1 MYRLSSH
8 AEQSN
13 DLVKDRDGERAR
25 GSGNARTGVP
35 QAIRRLFLQNRSS
48 RYKGDLLRPLCDL
61 GLVRQEGKRF
71 CSSYRVRLFRG
82 LFIITDPFTLPESDR
97 VFPLSED
104 ESLFLAAHLHV
115 KRGDVVLD
123 VGTGSGIQALCAAR
137 RAKHVVATDVN
148 GKALAYARFNAALNG
163 LSAKVEFVRCDRLS
177 EMRAER
183 FDLIVTDPPVIPTP
197 PGSHFFT
204 HSDGGPFGTRVSRVV
219 LRDGPDC
226 LKAGGRMQMLC
237 TALSNGNGKWP
248 LLSDVHESD
257 AFVPR
262 VRELYPRSLALDN
275 LLNQFRKVMAYDKWK
290 ATLAAQDLRRV
301 HYLYIDVVPRNRVR
315 SYPLPVQQQSI
326 AKNNGSWGGR
336 MRRLFLAYRGG

>member
-1 MYRLSSH
+1 LQ
-8 AEQSN
+8 EQ
-13 DLVKDRDGERAR
+13 
-25 GSGNARTGVP
+25 
-35 QAIRRLFLQNRSS
+35 
-48 RYKGDLLRPLCDL
+48 
-61 GLVRQEGKRF
+61 
-71 CSSYRVRLFRG
+71 
-82 LFIITDPFTLPESDR
+82 DR

-163 LSAKVEFVRCDRLS
+163 LSAKVEFVRCDCLS

-197 PGSHFFT
+197 PESHFFT
-204 HSDGGPFGTRVSRVV
+204 HSDGGPFGTKVSSVV
-219 LRDGPDC
+219 LREAVAC
-226 LKAGGRMQMLC
+226 LKAGGRLQMLC
-237 TALSNGNGKWP
+237 TALSNGDGTWP
-248 LLSDVHESD
+248 LLTDIHESD

-262 VRELYPRSLALDN
+262 VRELYPRSLALDK
-275 LLNQFRKVMAYDKWK
+275 LLTRFRGVASYDKWK
-290 ATLAAQDLRRV
+290 AALAAQDLRRV

-315 SYPLPVQQQSI
+315 SHPLPLGQQST
-326 AKNNGSWGGR
+326 AKNDGSWGGR
-336 MRRLFLAYRGG
+336 MRRLFLAYQGQ